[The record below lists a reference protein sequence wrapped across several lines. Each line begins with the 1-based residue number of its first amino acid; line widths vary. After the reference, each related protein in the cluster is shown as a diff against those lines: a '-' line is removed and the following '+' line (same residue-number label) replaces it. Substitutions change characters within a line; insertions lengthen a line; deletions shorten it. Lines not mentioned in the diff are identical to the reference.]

1 MGALLALYGVSVASA
16 LFPLINIEAYLGVRE
31 AVTGADAIWIPSF
44 VAALGQS
51 TGKIIW
57 YWIGGNSLG
66 WGWVRRRAE
75 RPKAKARLELWQN
88 RTHDRPVMAGL
99 LVLTSSVT
107 GFPPLAVIS
116 VLAGQLRM
124 NLPWFLTL
132 VLVGRWARFAAVL
145 GSAGYL
151 TDLLRS

>member
-1 MGALLALYGVSVASA
+1 VGELLALFGVSVASA

-31 AVTGADAIWIPSF
+31 AVTGIDTIWLPSF

-51 TGKIIW
+51 TGKIVW
-57 YWIGGNSLG
+57 YWIGGHSLG
-66 WGWVRRRAE
+66 WGWIRRRVE
-75 RPKAKARLELWQN
+75 RPRAKARLELWQR
-88 RTHDRPVMAGL
+88 RTNDRPVLAGL
-99 LVLTSSVT
+99 LVMGSSVT

-124 NLPWFLTL
+124 NLPWFLVI
-132 VLVGRWARFAAVL
+132 VLVGRWIRFAAVL

-151 TDLLRS
+151 TDLLTS